1 MNRFV
6 SMYTWRYPRTLIYM
20 LQASEYNLTE
30 YFEWFW
36 RVKDFRTVEHRKS
49 LDPTVKA
56 RLLLL
61 LSRIAFAIGYS
72 IWLSSAVIATI
83 YHFLPLGIFAFIW
96 SVVLP
101 YGLAFGIVLPLYIG
115 RKIIQEPKERRMILE
130 AQIILAK
137 HNAIKIGIAGSYGK
151 TTMKEILATVLSA
164 GYSAGEVKATPGNM
178 NTPIGVS
185 RFVKKL
191 DGNEKV
197 LIFEMGE
204 YYPGDIKTLSELVQ
218 PSIGVITG
226 INEAHLSKFKTLD
239 RTVAT
244 IFELD
249 DYLEG
254 KNVYKNGD
262 NSLVA
267 DRSGHDPLI
276 YSIHGTDG
284 WMQTDLKHANLNGLE
299 FTLTKGKNK
308 LKVKTQL
315 LGTHQVGPLSAAV
328 AIAIDKLGLTST
340 QVEEGI
346 KNIVPFEHRME
357 QKALSSGAILID
369 DAYNGNADGLAAGI
383 RFLEAQG
390 HKESRSRYY
399 LTPGLVEAGDRT
411 EAVHRSIGKQLAAT
425 KIEHILLI
433 KNSVTPFIAA
443 ELDQAGLSDRVRWF
457 ADMPAALVAL
467 PQMTVAGDIVLLQND
482 WSDNYA

>member
-1 MNRFV
+1 MKRII

-20 LQASEYNLTE
+20 LQASEYDLRE

-36 RVKDFRTVEHRKS
+36 RVKDFRTVENRKR
-49 LDPTVKA
+49 LDPTSKA
-56 RLLLL
+56 RLLLGMLRLKLVADYVIYVGL
-61 LSRIAFAIGYS
+61 LIVAAIYVS
-72 IWLSSAVIATI
+72 VPYLTTALIWLLIVPYVLAYGIA
-83 YHFLPLGIFAFIW
+83 
-96 SVVLP
+96 
-101 YGLAFGIVLPLYIG
+101 LPLYLG
-115 RKIIQEPKERRMILE
+115 KKFVQEPKEKTMISA
-130 AQIILAK
+130 AQIKLAK
-137 HNAIKIGIAGSYGK
+137 NPAIKIGIAGSYGK

-164 GYSAGEVKATPGNM
+164 GYDAGDVRATPGNM
-178 NTPIGVS
+178 NTPIGIS
-185 RFVKKL
+185 RFVEKL
-191 DGNEKV
+191 TGNEKV

-204 YYPGDIKTLSELVQ
+204 YHPGDIKALCELVQ

-226 INEAHLSKFKTLD
+226 VNEAHLSKFKTLD

-249 DYLEG
+249 DYLQG
-254 KNVYKNGD
+254 RNTYKNGD
-262 NSLVA
+262 NELVS
-267 DRSGHDPLI
+267 DRAGHDPLI
-276 YSIHGTDG
+276 YSIHGVDG
-284 WMQTDLKHANLNGLE
+284 WLQSELKHANLDGLE

-328 AIAIDKLGLTST
+328 AIAVDKIGLSPR
-340 QVEEGI
+340 QVEAGI
-346 KNIVPFEHRME
+346 KAIVPFEHRME
-357 QKALSSGAILID
+357 QKALSSGAVLID

-411 EAVHRSIGKQLAAT
+411 EAVHRAIGKQLATT
-425 KIEHILLI
+425 KIEYILLI
-433 KNSVTPFIAA
+433 KNSVTPFIAS
-443 ELDQAGLSDRVRWF
+443 ELEKVGQGSRVRWYK
-457 ADMPAALVAL
+457 DMPAALVAL